1 MHRRKRGGKNMET
14 KSKTSVSLFFLQMK
28 AKLWGRSG
36 QRGGLYKAIMYAL
49 LISIGFVYV
58 YPILEMF
65 ITSLMTLPDLLDASV
80 KWIPREITFENYI
93 EAFDVMKVKETFL
106 NTVIGALLPAV
117 CQTVVCALTGY
128 GLARYD
134 FPFKKLI
141 IALILLTF
149 VVPPYVLMVPNYVMF
164 SDYKMIGTL
173 KTLVYPALLGQGTKS
188 AIFIL
193 IFMQFFKQTP
203 IALDEAARVDG
214 ASDAR
219 IFLGIAVPLAVPA
232 FILCFIFSFVWYW
245 NDTYFTALY
254 LNGGNIADT
263 TKVSTM
269 LLELQNFDAMYQ
281 AHVQNV
287 AGWGSSVMGESV
299 ANEAIRMA
307 ATVLT
312 ILPLLI
318 LYFCLQKYFV
328 EGIDR
333 AGITGE

>member
-1 MHRRKRGGKNMET
+1 
-14 KSKTSVSLFFLQMK
+14 MK

>member
-1 MHRRKRGGKNMET
+1 MHL
-14 KSKTSVSLFFLQMK
+14 KS
-28 AKLWGRSG
+28 KLWGRSG
-36 QRGGLYKAIMYAL
+36 DRGKLYQAIVYIL
-49 LISIGFVYV
+49 LISIGFVYL
-58 YPILEMF
+58 YPILDMF

-80 KWIPREITFENYI
+80 KWIPREITFDNYK
-93 EAFDVMKVKETFL
+93 EAFDIMKVKETL
-106 NTVIGALLPAV
+106 WSTIVGAFLPALA
-117 CQTVVCALTGY
+117 QTLVCALTGY
-128 GLARYD
+128 GLARYE
-134 FPFKKLI
+134 FPLKKVLI
-141 IALILLTF
+141 GFILLTF

-173 KTLVYPALLGQGTKS
+173 KTLIYPAILGQGTKS

-219 IFLGIAVPLAVPA
+219 IFLRIAVPLAIPA
-232 FILCFIFSFVWYW
+232 FILCFVFSFVWYW

-254 LNGGNIADT
+254 LNGNNIADT

-269 LLELQNFDAMYQ
+269 LLELQNFDAMYK
-281 AHVQNV
+281 AHIQSA
-287 AGWGSSVMGESV
+287 AGWGASMAGESV